1 MTFGNNV
8 LFHWKFDPTLFA
20 IGPLVIRWYGLLFVG
35 AFLAGQAVLTR
46 LFKVEGVPPENAERL
61 LVWSLVG
68 TIAGARLAHCLFYD
82 PQFYLANPLA
92 ILRIW
97 EGGLASHGGA
107 VGMLLGLWLGNRTT
121 RPQLAFL
128 WLIDRVS
135 IPAALGAVF
144 VRVANFLNSEIVG
157 IPTSG
162 GWGVVFDAI
171 DQLPRHPVQLYE
183 AAAYL
188 IIFFLLLTIY
198 RHLGKR
204 TPQGLL
210 FGWFM
215 VLVFSVRVAV
225 EFFKVPQAAYE
236 SGQIFSVG
244 QYLSLPFV
252 VFGAVMVLRAKR
264 QPFISDLYGKPRS
277 LLGRSTDA

>member
-1 MTFGNNV
+1 M
-8 LFHWKFDPTLFA
+8 LIHWKFDPILVA
-20 IGPLVIRWYGLLFVG
+20 IGPVSIRWYGLLFVA
-35 AFLAGQAVLTR
+35 AFFVGQAILARV
-46 LFKVEGVPPENAERL
+46 FKAEDVPPENAGRL
-61 LVWSLVG
+61 LLYSLLG
-68 TIAGARLAHCLFYD
+68 TIVGARLAHCLFYD
-82 PQFYLANPLA
+82 PQYYLSHPLE
-92 ILRIW
+92 ILHIW

-107 VGMLLGLWLGNRTT
+107 VGMLVGLWLGSRAT
-121 RPQLAFL
+121 RPHLPFL
-128 WLIDRVS
+128 WLVDRVT

-157 IPTSG
+157 LPTSSAR
-162 GWGVVFDAI
+162 WGVVFESV
-171 DQLPRHPVQLYE
+171 DQFPRHPAQLYE

-188 IIFFLLLTIY
+188 IIAFVLLVAY
-198 RHLGKR
+198 RRFGKR

-215 VLVFSVRVAV
+215 LLVFSVRIAV

-252 VFGAVMVLRAKR
+252 ALGAAMVLRRPSEA
-264 QPFISDLYGKPRS
+264 
-277 LLGRSTDA
+277 